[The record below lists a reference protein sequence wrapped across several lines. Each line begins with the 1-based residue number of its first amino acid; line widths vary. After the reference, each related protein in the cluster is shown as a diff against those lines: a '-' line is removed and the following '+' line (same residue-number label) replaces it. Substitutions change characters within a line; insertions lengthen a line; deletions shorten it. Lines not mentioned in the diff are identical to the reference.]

1 MRNPV
6 PDAQTE
12 RFLHTCC
19 FFLKSKQI
27 KCKQIKCKQSVDI
40 CINNNNIGENRKTR
54 NIVKKLHLRIIEDM
68 GIKIRCK
75 RGVI

>member
-12 RFLHTCC
+12 RFLHTCF
-19 FFLKSKQI
+19 FFL

-40 CINNNNIGENRKTR
+40 CINNNNIGENRKTK